1 MIKYDICIIG
11 AGIMGSTTALFQARS
26 GKKVLLIDKSEIFR
40 SASGV
45 NAGTLTMHMTR
56 AQLIPYSLKGWEMW
70 MTTDKWLSKNIEVKQ
85 QQGLCLAFN
94 EDEEKLLIERSI
106 KRKEMGAPI
115 EILSAAEAIKKERS
129 ITERIKCAAFCEL
142 DGYVQAN
149 QTGKAYKEA
158 INQENIDI
166 LENSEVSDIK
176 KRNNFFEISLFK
188 NNKKQTIE
196 ANKLVIAAGVWSSKL
211 LNLLNVSIDLKCL
224 PQQLIVTERSP
235 KILNSIIT
243 VANGKLSLK
252 QFENGTTLIGGG
264 WPGKKNNQEGY
275 TSTIPENLIGN
286 LRLACFA
293 IPELKKNRVARV
305 WLGLEAETNDAMPII
320 GNVPNIE
327 GLYVIASVHSGYTSG
342 PYMGY
347 LLSKFINEK
356 DVNFNLFNIE
366 RLFKQYVQ

>member
-1 MIKYDICIIG
+1 MSNYDVCIIG

-26 GKKVLLIDKSEIFR
+26 GKKVLLVDKLEIFR

-70 MTTDKWLSKNIEVKQ
+70 MTTEKWLSKNIEVKQ

-94 EDEEKLLIERSI
+94 DAEEQLLIERSK

-115 EILSAAEAIKKERS
+115 EILSAAEALKKESS
-129 ITERIKCAAFCEL
+129 ITQKIKCAAYCEL

-149 QTGKAYKEA
+149 QTGRAYKEA
-158 INQENIDI
+158 LDQSGVEIQEH
-166 LENSEVSDIK
+166 SEVVEIK
-176 KRNNFFEISLFK
+176 NDKFFEISLLK
-188 NNKKQTIE
+188 HNEKKVIKSK
-196 ANKLVIAAGVWSSKL
+196 KLIIAAGVWTGHL
-211 LNLLNVSIDLKCL
+211 LKMLNITIELKCL
-224 PQQLIVTERSP
+224 PQQLIITERHS
-235 KILNSIIT
+235 KILNSVIT

-264 WPGKKNNQEGY
+264 WPGKGNVDENY
-275 TSTIPENLIGN
+275 SSTTPENLIGN
-286 LRLACFA
+286 LRLACYA
-293 IPELKKNRVARV
+293 IPELKKNRAARV
-305 WLGLEAETNDAMPII
+305 WLGLEAETTDAMPII
-320 GNVPNIE
+320 GQVPNIQ

-347 LLSKFINEK
+347 LLSKFINEE
-356 DVNFNLFNIE
+356 DVDLNLFNIE
-366 RLFKQYVQ
+366 RLLPEYA